1 VARRALFYLVLAACA
16 AVWGMSAQQPPSA
29 EKLKEEDT
37 GVSPEREYAFNPLQ
51 AEKEIRTGDFYA
63 KKKSYKAA
71 AMRYEEATKWN
82 PSLAVAWRKLAE
94 MREKLNDA
102 KAAAEA
108 WRKYL
113 EADPDA
119 KDGNQIRKKIAASVT
134 SS

>member
-1 VARRALFYLVLAACA
+1 
-16 AVWGMSAQQPPSA
+16 MSAQQPPPA

-51 AEKEIRTGDFYA
+51 AEKEIKTGDFYA

-94 MREKLNDA
+94 MREKLNDT